1 MTAHRLLLTAAIPLA
16 GLAAAPVA
24 LAQADLPSPD
34 PPTAT
39 EPAAAVPRAPTAR
52 QAWVGRVLLRVN
64 ARAAPRM
71 SARARAVVSPTAPF
85 AGGPTTLLVTRT
97 TVVEGRRWVEV
108 LLPRRPNGTTGWIPA
123 DFLRLRTT
131 DLRIVIDVGDRRME
145 LRRAGKRVM
154 TAPVAVGKP
163 GTPTPVGRFA
173 VAELVRTRTPG
184 AFLGPVVFPLTGY
197 SETLNEFAGGD
208 GRVAMH
214 GTSLPELIGTRAS
227 NGCIR
232 MRNSDIV
239 RLSRIVRPGVPV
251 VIRG

>member
-1 MTAHRLLLTAAIPLA
+1 MTARRLLLTAAIPLA
-16 GLAAAPVA
+16 GLAAVPGA

-34 PPTAT
+34 RPA
-39 EPAAAVPRAPTAR
+39 PAAAVPGAPTTER
-52 QAWVGRVLLRVN
+52 AWVGRVLLRVS
-64 ARAAPRM
+64 ARAAPRT
-71 SARARAVVSPTAPF
+71 SARSRAVVSPTAPF
-85 AGGPTTLLVTRT
+85 AGGPTTLLVTRS
-97 TVVEGRRWVEV
+97 TVVDGRRWVEV
-108 LLPRRPNGTTGWIPA
+108 LLPERPNGTTGWLPA
-123 DFLRLRTT
+123 DVLRLRTT
-131 DLRIVIDVGDRRME
+131 DLRVVVDVGDRRME
-145 LRRAGKRVM
+145 LLRAGRRVM

-163 GTPTPVGRFA
+163 GTPTPIGRFA

-232 MRNSDIV
+232 MRNRDVV
-239 RLSRIVRPGVPV
+239 RLSRVVRPGVPV
-251 VIRG
+251 VIRR